1 MHTIPT
7 ISFKD
12 LTNTNNDVLEFLTTS
27 LENNGFFVINEHP
40 VDLGL
45 IKRVFL
51 LAEEMF
57 DLPYETKKKYH
68 VPGSNGA
75 RGYTP
80 YGIETA
86 LNEKVADQKEFWH
99 QGSTTNNSLIPN
111 IYIDEIPNFDDLDVL
126 YKEFENM
133 GIEILKAFKNFKLD
147 YNADISDAAKN
158 GNSILRLI
166 HYPPTEGSNEHRAR
180 AHNDVNLIT
189 LLIGGNEAGLEAQ
202 DKKGNW
208 VECNCDENEIICNI
222 GDMLEII
229 SNDKLNSTPHRVV
242 SKGNEEKSRYSI
254 PFFLHPRPEIMLNSE
269 KTLTADQFLIKRLQ
283 DIKLN

>member
-12 LTNTNNDVLEFLTTS
+12 LKNTNNDVLEFLTTS

-111 IYIDEIPNFDDLDVL
+111 IYIDEIANFDDLDVL

-166 HYPPTEGSNEHRAR
+166 HYPPTDGSNEHRAR

-269 KTLTADQFLIKRLQ
+269 KTLTADQFLTKRLQ

>member
-1 MHTIPT
+1 MHKIPT

-12 LTNTNNDVLEFLTTS
+12 LTNTDNEVLEFLTTS
-27 LENNGFFVINEHP
+27 LENNGFFVINDHP
-40 VDLGL
+40 VDLSL
-45 IKRVFL
+45 IKKVFL

-57 DLPYETKKKYH
+57 DLPFETKKKYH

-111 IYIDEIPNFDDLDVL
+111 IYIDEIANFDDLDVL

-133 GIEILKAFKNFKLD
+133 GIEILKAFKNFKLN

-166 HYPPTEGSNEHRAR
+166 HYPPTDGSNEYRAR

-242 SKGNEEKSRYSI
+242 SKGNEKKSRYSI
-254 PFFLHPRPEIMLNSE
+254 PFFLHPRPEVVLDAE
-269 KTLTADQFLIKRLQ
+269 KTLTANQFLTKRLQ

>member
-12 LTNTNNDVLEFLTTS
+12 LTNTDNDVLEFLTTS
-27 LENNGFFVINEHP
+27 LENNGFFVINQHP
-40 VDLGL
+40 VDLDL
-45 IKRVFL
+45 IKRVFK

-111 IYIDEIPNFDDLDVL
+111 IYIDEIANFDDLDVL

-133 GIEILKAFKNFKLD
+133 GIEILKAFKNFKLN

-166 HYPPTEGSNEHRAR
+166 HYPPTDGSNEHRAR

-254 PFFLHPRPEIMLNSE
+254 PFFLHPRPEIILNSE
-269 KTLTADQFLIKRLQ
+269 KTLTADQFLTKRLQ

>member
-27 LENNGFFVINEHP
+27 LENNGFFVINDHP
-40 VDLGL
+40 VDLSL

-57 DLPYETKKKYH
+57 DLPFETKKKYH

-111 IYIDEIPNFDDLDVL
+111 IYIDEIANFDDLDVL

-166 HYPPTEGSNEHRAR
+166 HYPPTDGSNEHRAR

-269 KTLTADQFLIKRLQ
+269 KTLTADQFLTKRLQ

>member
-12 LTNTNNDVLEFLTTS
+12 LTNTDNEVLEFLTTS
-27 LENNGFFVINEHP
+27 LENNGFFVINDHP
-40 VDLGL
+40 VDLSL
-45 IKRVFL
+45 IKKVFL

-57 DLPYETKKKYH
+57 DLPFETKKKYH

-111 IYIDEIPNFDDLDVL
+111 IYIDEIANFDDLDVL

-133 GIEILKAFKNFKLD
+133 GIEILKAFKNFKLN

-166 HYPPTEGSNEHRAR
+166 HYPPTDGSNEHRAR

-269 KTLTADQFLIKRLQ
+269 KTLTADQFLTKRLQ

>member
-1 MHTIPT
+1 MHKIPT
-7 ISFKD
+7 ISFND
-12 LTNTNNDVLEFLTTS
+12 LKNTNKDVLDFLTSS
-27 LENNGFFVINEHP
+27 LENNGFFVINDHP
-40 VDLGL
+40 INLDL
-45 IKRVFL
+45 INRTFD

-57 DLPYETKKKYH
+57 SLPYETKKKYH
-68 VPGSNGA
+68 APGTNGA

-99 QGSTTNNSLIPN
+99 QGSTTNTALMPN
-111 IYIDEIPNFDDLDVL
+111 IYIDEINNFKDLDVL
-126 YKEFENM
+126 YKEFESM
-133 GIEILKAFKNFKLD
+133 GIEILKAFTNFNLD
-147 YNADISDAAKN
+147 YNSDISDAAQN

-166 HYPPTEGSNEHRAR
+166 HYPPTDGTNAHRAR

-229 SNDKLNSTPHRVV
+229 SNEKLNSTPHRVV
-242 SKGNEEKSRYSI
+242 SKGNEGKSRYSI
-254 PFFLHPRPEIMLNSE
+254 PFFLHPRPEIMLDAE
-269 KTLTADQFLIKRLQ
+269 KTLSADQFLTKRLQ

>member
-1 MHTIPT
+1 MHKIPT
-7 ISFKD
+7 ISFND
-12 LTNTNNDVLEFLTTS
+12 LKNTNNDVLEFLTSS
-27 LENNGFFVINEHP
+27 LENNGFFVINDHP
-40 VDLGL
+40 INLDL
-45 IKRVFL
+45 IKRTFDI
-51 LAEEMF
+51 AEEMF
-57 DLPYETKKKYH
+57 NLPYEIKQKYH
-68 VPGSNGA
+68 VPGINGA

-99 QGSTTNNSLIPN
+99 QGSTTNSALMSN
-111 IYIDEIPNFDDLDVL
+111 IYIEEVNNFSDLDVL
-126 YKEFENM
+126 YKEFESM
-133 GIEILKAFKNFKLD
+133 GVEILKAFTNFKLD
-147 YNADISDAAKN
+147 YNSDISDAAQN

-166 HYPPTEGSNEHRAR
+166 HYPPTDGTNAHRAR

-229 SNDKLNSTPHRVV
+229 SNEKLNSTPHRVV

-254 PFFLHPRPEIMLNSE
+254 PFFLHPRPEVMLDAE
-269 KTLTADQFLIKRLQ
+269 KTLTADQFLTKRLQ

>member
-1 MHTIPT
+1 MHKIPT
-7 ISFKD
+7 ISFND
-12 LTNTNNDVLEFLTTS
+12 LKNTNNDVLDFLTSS
-27 LENNGFFVINEHP
+27 LENNGFFVINDHP
-40 VDLGL
+40 INLDL
-45 IKRVFL
+45 IKRTFDI
-51 LAEEMF
+51 AEEMF
-57 DLPYETKKKYH
+57 NLPYEIKQKYH
-68 VPGSNGA
+68 VPGTNGA

-99 QGSTTNNSLIPN
+99 QGSTTNTALMSN
-111 IYIDEIPNFDDLDVL
+111 IYIDEVNDFSDLDVL
-126 YKEFENM
+126 YKEFESM
-133 GIEILKAFKNFKLD
+133 GVEILKAFTNFKLD
-147 YNADISDAAKN
+147 YNSDISDAAQN

-166 HYPPTEGSNEHRAR
+166 HYPPTDGTNAHRAR

-229 SNDKLNSTPHRVV
+229 SNEKLNSTPHRVV

-254 PFFLHPRPEIMLNSE
+254 PFFLHPRPEVMLDAE
-269 KTLTADQFLIKRLQ
+269 KTLSADKFLTKRLQ

>member
-1 MHTIPT
+1 
-7 ISFKD
+7 
-12 LTNTNNDVLEFLTTS
+12 
-27 LENNGFFVINEHP
+27 
-40 VDLGL
+40 
-45 IKRVFL
+45 
-51 LAEEMF
+51 MF
-57 DLPYETKKKYH
+57 NLPYEIKQKYH
-68 VPGSNGA
+68 VPGTNGA

-99 QGSTTNNSLIPN
+99 QGSTTNSALMSN
-111 IYIDEIPNFDDLDVL
+111 IYIDEVNNFSDLDVL
-126 YKEFENM
+126 YKEFESM
-133 GIEILKAFKNFKLD
+133 GVEILKAFTNFKLD
-147 YNADISDAAKN
+147 YNSDIADAAQN

-166 HYPPTEGSNEHRAR
+166 HYPPTDGTNSHRAR

-229 SNDKLNSTPHRVV
+229 SNEKLNSTPHRVV

-254 PFFLHPRPEIMLNSE
+254 PFFLHPRPEVMLDAE
-269 KTLTADQFLIKRLQ
+269 KTLTADQFLTKRLK

>member
-1 MHTIPT
+1 MHKIPT
-7 ISFKD
+7 ISFND
-12 LTNTNNDVLEFLTTS
+12 LKNTNNDVLDFLTSS
-27 LENNGFFVINEHP
+27 LENNGFFVINDHP
-40 VDLGL
+40 INLDL
-45 IKRVFL
+45 IKRTFDI
-51 LAEEMF
+51 AEEMF
-57 DLPYETKKKYH
+57 NLPYEIKQKYH
-68 VPGSNGA
+68 VPGTNGA

-99 QGSTTNNSLIPN
+99 QGSTTNSALMSN
-111 IYIDEIPNFDDLDVL
+111 IYIEEVNNFSDLDVL
-126 YKEFENM
+126 YKEFESM
-133 GIEILKAFKNFKLD
+133 GVEILKAFTNFKLD
-147 YNADISDAAKN
+147 YNSDISDAAQN

-166 HYPPTEGSNEHRAR
+166 HYPPTDGTNAHRAR

-229 SNDKLNSTPHRVV
+229 SNEKLNSTPHRVI

-254 PFFLHPRPEIMLNSE
+254 PFFLHPRPEVMLDAE
-269 KTLTADQFLIKRLQ
+269 KTLTADQFLTKRLQ

>member
-27 LENNGFFVINEHP
+27 LENNGFFVINDHP
-40 VDLGL
+40 VDLSL

-57 DLPYETKKKYH
+57 DLPFETKKKYH

-111 IYIDEIPNFDDLDVL
+111 IYIDEIANFDDLDVL

-133 GIEILKAFKNFKLD
+133 GIEILKAFKNFKLN

-166 HYPPTEGSNEHRAR
+166 HYPPTDGSNEHRAR

-269 KTLTADQFLIKRLQ
+269 KTLTADQFLTKRLQ

>member
-1 MHTIPT
+1 MHKIPT
-7 ISFKD
+7 ISFND
-12 LTNTNNDVLEFLTTS
+12 LKNTNNDVLEFLTSS
-27 LENNGFFVINEHP
+27 LENNGFFVINDHP
-40 VDLGL
+40 INLDL
-45 IKRVFL
+45 IKRTFDI
-51 LAEEMF
+51 AEEMF
-57 DLPYETKKKYH
+57 NLPYEIKQKYH
-68 VPGSNGA
+68 VPGTNGA

-99 QGSTTNNSLIPN
+99 QGSTTNSALMSN
-111 IYIDEIPNFDDLDVL
+111 IYIEEVNNFSDLDVL
-126 YKEFENM
+126 YKEFESM
-133 GIEILKAFKNFKLD
+133 GVEILKAFTNFKLD
-147 YNADISDAAKN
+147 YNSDISDAAQN

-166 HYPPTEGSNEHRAR
+166 HYPPTDGTNAHRAR

-229 SNDKLNSTPHRVV
+229 SNEKLNSTPHRVV

-254 PFFLHPRPEIMLNSE
+254 PFFLHPRPEVMLDAE
-269 KTLTADQFLIKRLQ
+269 KTLTADQFLTKRLQ

>member
-1 MHTIPT
+1 MHKIPT
-7 ISFKD
+7 ISFND
-12 LTNTNNDVLEFLTTS
+12 LKNTNNDVLDFLTSS
-27 LENNGFFVINEHP
+27 LENNGFFVINDHP
-40 VDLGL
+40 INLDL
-45 IKRVFL
+45 IKRTFDI
-51 LAEEMF
+51 AEEMF
-57 DLPYETKKKYH
+57 NLPYEIKQKYH
-68 VPGSNGA
+68 VPGTNGA

-99 QGSTTNNSLIPN
+99 QGSTTNSALMSN
-111 IYIDEIPNFDDLDVL
+111 IYIEEVNNFSDLDVL
-126 YKEFENM
+126 YKEFESM
-133 GIEILKAFKNFKLD
+133 GIEILKAFTNFKLD
-147 YNADISDAAKN
+147 YNSDISDAAQN

-166 HYPPTEGSNEHRAR
+166 HYPPTDGTNAHRAR

-229 SNDKLNSTPHRVV
+229 SNEKLNSTPHRVV

-254 PFFLHPRPEIMLNSE
+254 PFFLHPRPEVMLDAE
-269 KTLTADQFLIKRLQ
+269 KTLTADQFLTKRLR

>member
-1 MHTIPT
+1 MHKIPT
-7 ISFKD
+7 ISFND
-12 LTNTNNDVLEFLTTS
+12 LKNTNNDVLDFLTSS
-27 LENNGFFVINEHP
+27 LENNGFFVINDHP
-40 VDLGL
+40 INLDL
-45 IKRVFL
+45 IKRTFDI
-51 LAEEMF
+51 AEEMF
-57 DLPYETKKKYH
+57 NLPYEIKQKYH
-68 VPGSNGA
+68 VPGTNGA

-99 QGSTTNNSLIPN
+99 QGSTTNTALMSN
-111 IYIDEIPNFDDLDVL
+111 IYIDEVNDFSDLDVL
-126 YKEFENM
+126 YKEFESM
-133 GIEILKAFKNFKLD
+133 GVEILKAFTNFKLN
-147 YNADISDAAKN
+147 YNSDISDAAQN

-166 HYPPTEGSNEHRAR
+166 HYPPTDGTNAHRAR

-229 SNDKLNSTPHRVV
+229 SNEKLNSTPHRVV

-254 PFFLHPRPEIMLNSE
+254 PFFLHPRPEVMLDAE
-269 KTLTADQFLIKRLQ
+269 KTLSADQFLTKRLQ

>member
-12 LTNTNNDVLEFLTTS
+12 LTNTDNDVLEFLTTS
-27 LENNGFFVINEHP
+27 LENNGFFVINQHP
-40 VDLGL
+40 VDLDL
-45 IKRVFL
+45 IKRVFK

-111 IYIDEIPNFDDLDVL
+111 IYIDEIANFDDLDVL

-133 GIEILKAFKNFKLD
+133 GIEILKAFKNFKLN

-166 HYPPTEGSNEHRAR
+166 HYPPTDGSNEHRAR

-242 SKGNEEKSRYSI
+242 SKGNEKKSRYSI
-254 PFFLHPRPEIMLNSE
+254 PFFLHPRPEVVLNAE
-269 KTLTADQFLIKRLQ
+269 KTLTANQFLTKRLQ

>member
-1 MHTIPT
+1 MHKIPT
-7 ISFKD
+7 ISFND
-12 LTNTNNDVLEFLTTS
+12 LKNTNKDVLDFLTSS
-27 LENNGFFVINEHP
+27 LENNGFFVINDHP
-40 VDLGL
+40 INLDL
-45 IKRVFL
+45 IKRTFDI
-51 LAEEMF
+51 AEEMF
-57 DLPYETKKKYH
+57 NLPYEIKQKYH
-68 VPGSNGA
+68 VPGTNGA

-99 QGSTTNNSLIPN
+99 QGSTTNSALMSN
-111 IYIDEIPNFDDLDVL
+111 IYIEEVNNFSDLDVL
-126 YKEFENM
+126 YKEFESM
-133 GIEILKAFKNFKLD
+133 GIEILKAFTNFKLD
-147 YNADISDAAKN
+147 YNSDISDAAQN

-166 HYPPTEGSNEHRAR
+166 HYPPTDGTNAHRAR

-229 SNDKLNSTPHRVV
+229 SNEKLNSTPHRVV

-254 PFFLHPRPEIMLNSE
+254 PFFLHPRPEVMLDAE
-269 KTLTADQFLIKRLQ
+269 KTLTADQFLTKRLQ

>member
-1 MHTIPT
+1 MHKIPT
-7 ISFKD
+7 ISYTD
-12 LTNTNNDVLEFLTTS
+12 LKNTNNDVLEFLTSS
-27 LENNGFFVINEHP
+27 LENNGFFVINDHP
-40 VDLGL
+40 INLDL
-45 IKRVFL
+45 IKRTFDI
-51 LAEEMF
+51 AEEMF
-57 DLPYETKKKYH
+57 NLPYEIKQKYH
-68 VPGSNGA
+68 VPGTNGA

-99 QGSTTNNSLIPN
+99 QGSTTNSALMSN
-111 IYIDEIPNFDDLDVL
+111 IYIEEVNNFSDLDVL
-126 YKEFENM
+126 FKEFESM
-133 GIEILKAFKNFKLD
+133 GVEILKAFTNFKLD
-147 YNADISDAAKN
+147 YNSDISDAAQN

-166 HYPPTEGSNEHRAR
+166 HYPPTDGTNAHRAR

-222 GDMLEII
+222 GDILEII
-229 SNDKLNSTPHRVV
+229 SNEKLNSTPHRVV

-254 PFFLHPRPEIMLNSE
+254 PFFLHPRPEVMLDAE
-269 KTLTADQFLIKRLQ
+269 KTLTADQFLTKRLQ

>member
-12 LTNTNNDVLEFLTTS
+12 LTNTDNDVLEFLTTS
-27 LENNGFFVINEHP
+27 LENNGFFVINQHP
-40 VDLGL
+40 VDLDL
-45 IKRVFL
+45 IKRVFK

-111 IYIDEIPNFDDLDVL
+111 IYIDEIANFDDLDVL

-133 GIEILKAFKNFKLD
+133 GIEILKAFKNFKLN

-166 HYPPTEGSNEHRAR
+166 HYPPTDGSNEHRAR

-269 KTLTADQFLIKRLQ
+269 KTLTADQFLTKRLK

>member
-12 LTNTNNDVLEFLTTS
+12 LTNTDNEVLEFLTTS

-40 VDLGL
+40 VDLSL

-111 IYIDEIPNFDDLDVL
+111 IYIDEIANFDDLDVL

-254 PFFLHPRPEIMLNSE
+254 PFFLHPRPEIMLNPE
-269 KTLTADQFLIKRLQ
+269 KTLTADQFLTKRLQ

>member
-1 MHTIPT
+1 
-7 ISFKD
+7 
-12 LTNTNNDVLEFLTTS
+12 
-27 LENNGFFVINEHP
+27 
-40 VDLGL
+40 
-45 IKRVFL
+45 
-51 LAEEMF
+51 MF
-57 DLPYETKKKYH
+57 NLPYEIKQKYH
-68 VPGSNGA
+68 VPGTNGA

-99 QGSTTNNSLIPN
+99 QGSTTNSALMSN
-111 IYIDEIPNFDDLDVL
+111 IYIEEVNNFSDLDVL
-126 YKEFENM
+126 YKEFESM
-133 GIEILKAFKNFKLD
+133 GVEILKAFTNFKLD
-147 YNADISDAAKN
+147 YNSDISDAAQN

-166 HYPPTEGSNEHRAR
+166 HYPPTDGTNAHRAR

-229 SNDKLNSTPHRVV
+229 SNEKLNSTPHRVV

-254 PFFLHPRPEIMLNSE
+254 PFFLHPRPEVMLDAE
-269 KTLTADQFLIKRLQ
+269 KTLTADQFLTKRLQ